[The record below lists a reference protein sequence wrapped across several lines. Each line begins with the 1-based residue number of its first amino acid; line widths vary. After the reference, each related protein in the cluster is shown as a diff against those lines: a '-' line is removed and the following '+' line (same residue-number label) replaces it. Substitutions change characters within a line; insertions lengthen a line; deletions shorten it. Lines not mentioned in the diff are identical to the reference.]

1 MIFVTVGT
9 HEQSFDRLIRKMD
22 ELKQK
27 HVFDDEVIMQTGFSN
42 YHPKNCKYAD
52 FFSHDEM
59 QHFVEDAR
67 IVITHGGPS
76 SFIMPLQVHK
86 IPIVV
91 PRLKMF
97 NEHVN
102 DHQLDFAR
110 QVATRKKNILVV
122 EDIDE
127 LANVIVNYESE
138 VDKLNGS
145 MDSNNQYF
153 NKTLEE
159 IVNGLF

>member
-1 MIFVTVGT
+1 
-9 HEQSFDRLIRKMD
+9 
-22 ELKQK
+22 
-27 HVFDDEVIMQTGFSN
+27 MQTGFSN

-52 FFSHDEM
+52 FVSHDEM
-59 QHFVEDAR
+59 QRFVEDAR

-91 PRLKMF
+91 PRLKTF

-138 VDKLNGS
+138 VAKLNGS
-145 MDSNNQYF
+145 MDSNNQHF